1 MIRTA
6 AALADRGRCVSVTSG
21 EGEPSVSLDHVLAL
35 PFAKTSGTNPCPR
48 VASDRIVKEMGRNVS
63 KDMGSWSSGVGF
75 HRPLPPDSQ
84 SPSASVSS
92 F

>member
-1 MIRTA
+1 MN
-6 AALADRGRCVSVTSG
+6 SG
-21 EGEPSVSLDHVLAL
+21 EGELSISLDHVLAL

-48 VASDRIVKEMGRNVS
+48 VASNRVVKEMGRNAS
-63 KDMGSWSSGVGF
+63 KDMGSWSSRVGF
-75 HRPLPPDSQ
+75 HRPLPPDSR

>member
-1 MIRTA
+1 M
-6 AALADRGRCVSVTSG
+6 SVTSG

-63 KDMGSWSSGVGF
+63 KWVLGHLGW
-75 HRPLPPDSQ
+75 DSTDPSLLIL
-84 SPSASVSS
+84 SPHQPVCPASETQ
-92 F
+92 